1 MTGFRFHPP
10 QDYLGVKTPHR
21 KSCSFASDIATVRLV
36 YIATIAENVSAR
48 IAFPRATDVM
58 T

>member
-1 MTGFRFHPP
+1 MTGFRFPP
-10 QDYLGVKTPHR
+10 PHDYLGVKTPHR
-21 KSCSFASDIATVRLV
+21 KSFSFASDIATVRLV

-48 IAFPRATDVM
+48 IASPRATDVM